1 MMQGER
7 VSHSWQQGKGSAA
20 RREQTEL
27 SFKRFILN
35 QARNFVHEPMAD
47 LYRVGLLAQMLDRYD
62 ELRAKGLS
70 DESALY
76 HVENEFRDIP
86 ERMREEG
93 FDELEAPGHAAS
105 ASRWP
110 QLSEKEV
117 VQYIGECS
125 DALHHKAIG
134 TALCSAC
141 CAPFMAAM
149 AVSDVLWGF
158 SSDAFATLGLVG
170 LFGMIGLGVYSI
182 ATASKPRMQ
191 GQIKKGRFSLSN
203 SLRKKLTEWQEKTEQ
218 KARHRRGKGIALLVT
233 CVVPLFLGMSL
244 SSVWYNDLGAMLGLA
259 GMFGM
264 IGWGV
269 YEVMMGDGEKK
280 PLRRLLDK

>member
-1 MMQGER
+1 MMQGEQ
-7 VSHSWQQGKGSAA
+7 VSHSWQQGKGSAS

-27 SFKRFILN
+27 SLKRFILN
-35 QARNFVHEPMAD
+35 QARNFVREPMAD

-86 ERMREEG
+86 DRMREEG

-117 VQYIGECS
+117 AQYIRECNDS
-125 DALHHKAIG
+125 LHHTAIG
-134 TALCSAC
+134 AALCSAC

-149 AVSDVLWGF
+149 AVSDIFWQF
-158 SSDAFATLGLVG
+158 SDMFATLGLVG
-170 LFGMIGLGVYSI
+170 LFGMIGVGVYSI
-182 ATASKPRMQ
+182 ATASKPRKQ
-191 GQIKKGRFSLSN
+191 EQIKKGRFSLSN
-203 SLRKKLTEWQEKTEQ
+203 SLRKKLLAVQEKTEQ
-218 KARHRRGKGIALLVT
+218 KARRRRGKGIALLVT
-233 CVVPLFLGMSL
+233 CVIPLFLGMSL
-244 SSVWYNDLGAMLGLA
+244 SSVWYSDLGAMMGLA

-269 YEVMMGDGEKK
+269 YEVIMGDGEKK